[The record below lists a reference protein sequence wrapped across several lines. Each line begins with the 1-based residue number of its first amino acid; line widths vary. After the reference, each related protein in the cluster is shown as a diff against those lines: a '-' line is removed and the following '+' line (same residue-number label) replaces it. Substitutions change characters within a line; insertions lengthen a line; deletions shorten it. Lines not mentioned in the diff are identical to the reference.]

1 MQLPLQGRNM
11 NLKKK
16 FGLSAFVAFAAITVC
31 GFAAPPAEATGSSD
45 SADVIIEWNR
55 LLESNYPSTVS
66 PLHSF
71 RYYAMVH
78 IAMFDA
84 VNSIERQYQPYH
96 VRVPALP
103 VASAEAAAAQ
113 AAHDVLV
120 ALAPGAQAT
129 FDAALQARLATIQ
142 PWRAAYGVA
151 IGKRVAQ
158 AVLDWR
164 TGDGY
169 ELPNPAYT
177 PPALTGVWQ
186 PTPPAHSPAAFVH
199 FGRVEPFALLTPTQ
213 YLPKPPPLLNSP
225 EYAASVQEVQSLG
238 AQTGSTR
245 TPEQTLIAQLI
256 APVGYG
262 PNPFGL
268 WNHVARNVAT
278 DRHLSLVRA
287 ARLFALVNAAM
298 HDGLQTSHSSKFV
311 YGLWR
316 PVTAIRRAA
325 EVPTSHTTTP
335 DPNWLPLI
343 TTPPYPS
350 HSSNV
355 ACIAT
360 SAART
365 LARVLGGDAVPF
377 TMTWSGTAG
386 TVTRSY
392 SAFSELAAE
401 ASVAR
406 VYGGIH
412 FRFELEASSESCTQV
427 ADYVVRN
434 YAQRR

>member
-1 MQLPLQGRNM
+1 MNFRKNLGLP
-11 NLKKK
+11 
-16 FGLSAFVAFAAITVC
+16 AFAAIAAY
-31 GFAAPPAEATGSSD
+31 GFALPPAEATGWGEN
-45 SADVIIEWNR
+45 ADVIIEWNR

-66 PLHSF
+66 PLYTF

-78 IAMFDA
+78 IAMYDA
-84 VNSIERQYQPYH
+84 VNAIEHEYQPYH
-96 VRVPALP
+96 VKVAALP
-103 VASAEAAAAQ
+103 VASSEAAAAQ

-129 FDAALQARLATIQ
+129 FDAALQARLSTIQ
-142 PWRAAYGVA
+142 PRRAAYGAAV
-151 IGKRVAQ
+151 GKKVAQ
-158 AVLDWR
+158 AILDWR
-164 TGDGY
+164 AGDGY

-177 PPALTGVWQ
+177 PPPLTGVWQ
-186 PTPPAHSPAAFVH
+186 PTPPANAPAGFVH
-199 FGRVEPFALLTPTQ
+199 FGSVEPFALLTPTQ
-213 YLPKPPPLLNSP
+213 YLPKPPPLLNSA
-225 EYAASVQEVQSLG
+225 EYAAAVKEVQSLG
-238 AQTGSTR
+238 AQTNSTR

-268 WNHVARNVAT
+268 WNHVARKVAT
-278 DRHLSLVRA
+278 DHHLSLVRA

-298 HDGLQTSHSSKFV
+298 HDGLQTSHSSKYV

-316 PVTAIRRAA
+316 PVTAIRRAG
-325 EVPTSHTTTP
+325 EVPTSHPTP
-335 DPNWLPLI
+335 ADPNWLPLI

-350 HSSNV
+350 HASNV
-355 ACIAT
+355 ACIAV

-365 LARVLGGDAVPF
+365 LARVMHSDAVPF
-377 TMTWSGTAG
+377 TMTWTGAAG

-392 SAFSELAAE
+392 AKFSQLAEE
-401 ASVAR
+401 ASLAR

-412 FRFELEASSESCTQV
+412 FRFELEASHESCTQV
-427 ADYVVRN
+427 ADYLVRN